1 MSIMAVGLYL
11 CLNENLLPQN
21 CFASV
26 GEAARN
32 FRLSVKKSKNGERVH
47 RQTIEFSSRQLSLHR
62 ETGNIKEKF
71 FIRQNRCSFT
81 LYKSAAKCYPLFTAY
96 PIGLANAKPRL
107 ISLSHNPV
115 SRLQIAACTF
125 YFLTGWFPSGF
136 ALPER
141 KSSLSNVLM
150 RRVLTSLIFA

>member
-115 SRLQIAACTF
+115 SRLF
-125 YFLTGWFPSGF
+125 FN
-136 ALPER
+136 
-141 KSSLSNVLM
+141 SLHFFSFD
-150 RRVLTSLIFA
+150 RLIPVGLRLA